1 MSAVSSIRPLKL
13 VAVTGAP
20 NSPSKTES
28 LVNVILTKLQQY
40 IQVDIQY
47 IRLSQIGHLLNG
59 AARRD
64 LLAEE
69 VQSSLNLIEAADALV
84 VASPVYRA
92 SYTGLFKH
100 LFDYIDQFALVDK
113 PVLLVATGGSERHAL
128 VLEHQFRPLFSFF
141 QSHTLPIGVFATDK
155 DFENYQVVNPLLL
168 ERIELAVTRAI
179 PQFLLASNLKVNP
192 TVHDDLEIKL
202 HQVLAT
208 QPHSV
213 FLQHVQNLNFSSSKT
228 TAASVVNI

>member
-192 TVHDDLEIKL
+192 TIHDDLEIKL

>member
-40 IQVDIQY
+40 IQIDIQY

-192 TVHDDLEIKL
+192 TIHDDLEIKL

>member
-40 IQVDIQY
+40 IQIDIQY

-192 TVHDDLEIKL
+192 TIHDDLEIKL

-213 FLQHVQNLNFSSSKT
+213 FLQYVQNLNFSSSKT